1 MRRSERRRRQRTTA
15 EHRERRQPTARG
27 RRAHERGDENEPAR
41 HIILCSE
48 IARDAIF
55 SRKPVSFT
63 VARLPHRRRR
73 VQCNPAFV
81 GLTPLD
87 RHFTHA
93 MSVSHDQ
100 TDVCLTRCR
109 SNGTRPTSASRRRRC
124 QCFFRHR
131 VSQMSVRTAQTDVL
145 MSRCRS
151 RYNGPTFCQQTSV
164 CVPRTAFT

>member
-1 MRRSERRRRQRTTA
+1 MAGWPTMVETSVSNPARRRRANFWPDAA
-15 EHRERRQPTARG
+15 EHTHLARRSRAHTTRRREAESHTHPVRSAFAFTARIG
-27 RRAHERGDENEPAR
+27 RH
-41 HIILCSE
+41 C
-48 IARDAIF
+48 
-55 SRKPVSFT
+55 
-63 VARLPHRRRR
+63 RRR

-81 GLTPLD
+81 GLLRSD

-151 RYNGPTFCQQTSV
+151 RYNGPTLCQQTSV